1 MYQFS
6 LKYFKNLFNL
16 CIKGMDRDPDL
27 TTHIL
32 NMCKQ
37 ITYTIFSNVSRGLFE
52 KHKLI
57 FSFMICVEILK
68 EDKSITD
75 DEWNFFLRGAISHS
89 SDSSKPSLSW
99 ISDQIWEE
107 VLNMSEA
114 LPDLKFVELS
124 LKSNP
129 TEWSE
134 FMNAEEPFESPLPGG
149 RENELSDIQ
158 KLIIIKVLREEMVVP
173 SIITFIKKNIGK
185 EFIDSV
191 PLDISLIYKDTSV
204 QTPLI
209 FILSTGSDP
218 TQILVKFSQ
227 SKEIKYENR
236 LHIISLGQGQG
247 PIAESLVRKAQLN
260 GDWVFLQNC
269 HLAKSWM
276 NRLETIVKELSE
288 NTDGI
293 NPDFRLYLSSMPS
306 TIFPISVLQ
315 EGVKVTNEPPKGL
328 KANLARSFADIDPDT
343 YDGCIQ
349 NASKYKK
356 LLFGICFFNAVIHE
370 RKKFGPLGWNIL
382 YDWSTADLEVSITML
397 KNMMND
403 YKTIQWDAL
412 LYLTGEITFG
422 GRVTDDWDRRALK
435 CILRK
440 YYCQDILGNKYLL
453 SPNGVYYVP
462 EEEDLYL
469 VKKYIDTLPY
479 TEDPSVFGMHENANI
494 SYQIQET
501 KRVIKTIVDIQPRL
515 VSSGG
520 GKSNEEIVTELANN
534 MLSEWPALLVIE
546 MPSEANQE
554 SSIEDENGEPISQS
568 TTSLKFMNSGVTEMM
583 KILFQRDENGRILN
597 SLSTVLS
604 QECVRFNKLL
614 STVKLSLENL
624 IKAIKGFVVMSQ
636 ELESVFNSLL
646 NNEVPH
652 AWSTVAYLSLKPLG
666 GWVTDLHRRINF
678 MAEWIE
684 YGQPK
689 TFWLPGFFFPQGFL
703 TGTLQNH
710 ARKYNI
716 PIDTLK
722 FAYEIVP
729 TNEDGTL
736 VDPDSTIE
744 DGVLVEGLFIEGAHY
759 DRDVKLLQDSYPMEM
774 HSLMPII
781 RFLPTELIQNE
792 PNQYVCPLYKTS
804 DRAGTL
810 STTGHS
816 TNFIVAVNLP
826 SDKSPDY
833 WISRGVALLC
843 QPD

>member
-1 MYQFS
+1 
-6 LKYFKNLFNL
+6 
-16 CIKGMDRDPDL
+16 
-27 TTHIL
+27 
-32 NMCKQ
+32 
-37 ITYTIFSNVSRGLFE
+37 
-52 KHKLI
+52 
-57 FSFMICVEILK
+57 
-68 EDKSITD
+68 
-75 DEWNFFLRGAISHS
+75 
-89 SDSSKPSLSW
+89 
-99 ISDQIWEE
+99 
-107 VLNMSEA
+107 
-114 LPDLKFVELS
+114 
-124 LKSNP
+124 
-129 TEWSE
+129 
-134 FMNAEEPFESPLPGG
+134 MNADEPFESTLPGG
-149 RENELSDIQ
+149 READLSDIQ

-173 SIITFIKKNIGK
+173 SIINFINKNIGK
-185 EFIDSV
+185 EFIDSI
-191 PLDISLIYKDTSV
+191 PLDISLIYKDTNF

-247 PIAESLVRKAQLN
+247 PIAESLVRKAQLS

-288 NTDGI
+288 SPDGI

-328 KANLARSFADIDPDT
+328 KANLARSFADIDPDV
-343 YDGCIQ
+343 YEGCVQ

-356 LLFGICFFNAVIHE
+356 LLFGICFFNAVIQE

-440 YYCQDILGNKYLL
+440 YYCHEILGSKYLL
-453 SPNGVYYVP
+453 SPSGVYYVP

-501 KRVIKTIVDIQPRL
+501 RRVIKTIVDIQPRL

-520 GKSNEEIVTELANN
+520 GKSNEEIVTELANT
-534 MLSEWPALLVIE
+534 MLSEWPELLVIE
-546 MPSEANQE
+546 MPSVAQQD
-554 SSIEDENGEPISQS
+554 SSMEDENGEPISQS
-568 TTSLKFMNSGVTEMM
+568 TSSLKFMNSGVTEMM

-652 AWSTVAYLSLKPLG
+652 AWSSVAYLSLKPLG
-666 GWVTDLHRRINF
+666 GWVSDLHRRINF

-684 YGQPK
+684 FGQPK

-736 VDPDSTIE
+736 VDPDSPIE

-759 DRDVKLLQDSYPMEM
+759 DRVSQLLQDSYPMEM

-781 RFLPTELIQNE
+781 RFLPTETTQNN

-816 TNFIVAVNLP
+816 TNFIVAVNIP

>member
-1 MYQFS
+1 
-6 LKYFKNLFNL
+6 
-16 CIKGMDRDPDL
+16 
-27 TTHIL
+27 
-32 NMCKQ
+32 
-37 ITYTIFSNVSRGLFE
+37 
-52 KHKLI
+52 
-57 FSFMICVEILK
+57 
-68 EDKSITD
+68 
-75 DEWNFFLRGAISHS
+75 
-89 SDSSKPSLSW
+89 
-99 ISDQIWEE
+99 
-107 VLNMSEA
+107 
-114 LPDLKFVELS
+114 
-124 LKSNP
+124 
-129 TEWSE
+129 
-134 FMNAEEPFESPLPGG
+134 
-149 RENELSDIQ
+149 
-158 KLIIIKVLREEMVVP
+158 
-173 SIITFIKKNIGK
+173 
-185 EFIDSV
+185 
-191 PLDISLIYKDTSV
+191 
-204 QTPLI
+204 
-209 FILSTGSDP
+209 
-218 TQILVKFSQ
+218 
-227 SKEIKYENR
+227 
-236 LHIISLGQGQG
+236 
-247 PIAESLVRKAQLN
+247 
-260 GDWVFLQNC
+260 
-269 HLAKSWM
+269 M

-288 NTDGI
+288 NPDGI

-306 TIFPISVLQ
+306 NIFPIAVLQ

-440 YYCQDILGNKYLL
+440 YYCHEILEPKYLL
-453 SPNGVYYVP
+453 SPSGVYYVP

-520 GKSNEEIVTELANN
+520 GKSNEEIVTDLANT
-534 MLSEWPALLVIE
+534 MLNEWPALLVIE
-546 MPSEANQE
+546 MPSTGQQE
-554 SSIEDENGEPISQS
+554 SSIEDENGEPVSQS
-568 TTSLKFMNSGVTEMM
+568 TSSLKFMNSGVTEMM
-583 KILFQRDENGRILN
+583 KILFQKDENGRVLN

-666 GWVTDLHRRINF
+666 GWITDLHRRINF

-684 YGQPK
+684 FGQPK

-729 TNEDGTL
+729 TNDDGTL
-736 VDPDSTIE
+736 EDPDNQIE

-759 DRDVKLLQDSYPMEM
+759 DKNTKLLQDSYAMEM

-781 RFLPTELIQNE
+781 RFLPTEFNQNE